1 MYGCRVS
8 YDEQPVTELK
18 RAAIALNEMF
28 ETMMDSGFTEEQ
40 ALRLVAHLIRDI
52 TQTN

>member
-1 MYGCRVS
+1 MSFDDR
-8 YDEQPVTELK
+8 PVTELK

-28 ETMMDSGFTEEQ
+28 LTMVDSGFSEEQ

-52 TQTN
+52 TQQD

>member
-1 MYGCRVS
+1 VS

-28 ETMMDSGFTEEQ
+28 ETMVDSGFNEEQ
-40 ALRLVAHLIRDI
+40 ALRLVAYLIRDI